1 MEFWKEHVKTRVV
14 LITLFFIV
22 GLILVFA
29 GWKMT
34 GKLAGLGLM
43 IIGVI
48 LLPVSY
54 THLGKATIWTE
65 HVLSLNW
72 WLIWR
77 VSGSRCAAL

>member
-48 LLPVSY
+48 LL
-54 THLGKATIWTE
+54 L
-65 HVLSLNW
+65 
-72 WLIWR
+72 
-77 VSGSRCAAL
+77 AALLIYNKPFESPNKK

>member
-1 MEFWKEHVKTRVV
+1 MEFLKEHVKTRVV

-48 LLPVSY
+48 LL
-54 THLGKATIWTE
+54 L
-65 HVLSLNW
+65 
-72 WLIWR
+72 
-77 VSGSRCAAL
+77 AALLIYNKPFETPNKK

>member
-1 MEFWKEHVKTRVV
+1 MEFWKEHVKARVV
-14 LITLFFIV
+14 LIALFFIV

-48 LLPVSY
+48 LLL
-54 THLGKATIWTE
+54 TAL
-65 HVLSLNW
+65 
-72 WLIWR
+72 LIYNKPFETPNKK
-77 VSGSRCAAL
+77 